1 MVGLH
6 SSTNAAGTPAV
17 EQAQSRVFE
26 LRTYTANPGKF
37 EAMKNR
43 FRDHILPLFKKHN
56 LTVVGF
62 WSPADA
68 PTSENTLIY
77 ILAHESREAAK
88 KNWAA
93 FSADPVRKQVW
104 ADTEK
109 DGPINMKV
117 ESVYMNPKPTS
128 RPSSSAVLTAGVAD
142 MTETSGRAPTARR
155 HRCRRRDRR
164 RAVLGIP

>member
-1 MVGLH
+1 MTNWRSIAVGIVTVWVGAGLAGLQ
-6 SSTNAAGTPAV
+6 SATTTAPAAVQAST
-17 EQAQSRVFE
+17 RVFE

-37 EAMKNR
+37 DAMKAR
-43 FRDHILPLFKKHN
+43 FREHILPLFKKHN

-62 WSPADA
+62 WTPADA
-68 PTSENTLIY
+68 PLSENTLIY
-77 ILAHESREAAK
+77 ILAHDSREAAK

-117 ESVYMNPKPTS
+117 ESVYMNPTDFSPIK
-128 RPSSSAVLTAGVAD
+128 
-142 MTETSGRAPTARR
+142 
-155 HRCRRRDRR
+155 
-164 RAVLGIP
+164 

>member
-1 MVGLH
+1 MTKWRSIAIGIVTVWVGAGMASLH
-6 SSTNAAGTPAV
+6 TSTSAAGIPAV

-62 WSPADA
+62 WTAADA
-68 PTSENTLIY
+68 PLSENTLVY
-77 ILAHESREAAK
+77 VLAHESREAAK

-117 ESVYMNPKPTS
+117 ESVYMNPTDFSPIK
-128 RPSSSAVLTAGVAD
+128 
-142 MTETSGRAPTARR
+142 
-155 HRCRRRDRR
+155 
-164 RAVLGIP
+164 

>member
-1 MVGLH
+1 MTKWRSIAIGIVTVWVGAGMAGLH
-6 SSTNAAGTPAV
+6 SSTNGPGAPAV

-62 WSPADA
+62 WSPADGPA
-68 PTSENTLIY
+68 SENMLIY
-77 ILAHESREAAK
+77 VLAHESREAAK

-117 ESVYMNPKPTS
+117 ESVYMNPTDFSPIK
-128 RPSSSAVLTAGVAD
+128 
-142 MTETSGRAPTARR
+142 
-155 HRCRRRDRR
+155 
-164 RAVLGIP
+164 

>member
-1 MVGLH
+1 MTKWRSIAVGIVTVWVGAGLAGLQ
-6 SSTNAAGTPAV
+6 SATTAAPAAVQAST
-17 EQAQSRVFE
+17 RVFE
-26 LRTYTANPGKF
+26 LRTYTANAGKF
-37 EAMKNR
+37 DAMKVR

-62 WSPADA
+62 WTPAD
-68 PTSENTLIY
+68 PPLSENTLIY
-77 ILAHESREAAK
+77 ILAHDSREAAK

-117 ESVYMNPKPTS
+117 ESVYINPTDFSPIK
-128 RPSSSAVLTAGVAD
+128 
-142 MTETSGRAPTARR
+142 
-155 HRCRRRDRR
+155 
-164 RAVLGIP
+164 

>member
-1 MVGLH
+1 MTNWRSIAVGIVTVWVGAGLAGLQ
-6 SSTNAAGTPAV
+6 SATTAAPATVQAST
-17 EQAQSRVFE
+17 RVFE
-26 LRTYTANPGKF
+26 LRTYTANAGKF
-37 EAMKNR
+37 DAMKAR

-62 WSPADA
+62 WTPAD
-68 PTSENTLIY
+68 PPLSENTLIY
-77 ILAHESREAAK
+77 ILAHDSREAAK

-117 ESVYMNPKPTS
+117 ESVYINPTDFSPIK
-128 RPSSSAVLTAGVAD
+128 
-142 MTETSGRAPTARR
+142 
-155 HRCRRRDRR
+155 
-164 RAVLGIP
+164 

>member
-1 MVGLH
+1 MTKWRSIAVGLVAVWVGAGIMGWH
-6 SSTNAAGTPAV
+6 SAASGPLAAQAST
-17 EQAQSRVFE
+17 RVFE

-37 EAMKNR
+37 DAMKTR

-62 WSPADA
+62 WA
-68 PTSENTLIY
+68 PIDPPLSENTLVY

-117 ESVYMNPKPTS
+117 ESVYLNPTDFSPIK
-128 RPSSSAVLTAGVAD
+128 
-142 MTETSGRAPTARR
+142 
-155 HRCRRRDRR
+155 
-164 RAVLGIP
+164 

>member
-1 MVGLH
+1 MTSWQWIAAGMVMGCVGAGVVGLPDNRAAV
-6 SSTNAAGTPAV
+6 SAQTST
-17 EQAQSRVFE
+17 RVFE

-37 EAMKNR
+37 EAMKTR

-62 WSPADA
+62 WTPADA
-68 PTSENTLIY
+68 PAAENTLIY
-77 ILAHESREAAK
+77 ILAHDSREAAK

-117 ESVYMNPKPTS
+117 ESVFMNPTDFSPLK
-128 RPSSSAVLTAGVAD
+128 
-142 MTETSGRAPTARR
+142 
-155 HRCRRRDRR
+155 
-164 RAVLGIP
+164 

>member
-1 MVGLH
+1 MTNWRSIAVGIVTVWVGAGLAGLQ
-6 SSTNAAGTPAV
+6 SATTAAPAAVQAST
-17 EQAQSRVFE
+17 RVFE
-26 LRTYTANPGKF
+26 LRTYTANAGKF
-37 EAMKNR
+37 DAMKAR

-62 WSPADA
+62 WTPAD
-68 PTSENTLIY
+68 PPLSENTLIY
-77 ILAHESREAAK
+77 ILAHDSREAAK

-117 ESVYMNPKPTS
+117 ESVYINPTDFSPIK
-128 RPSSSAVLTAGVAD
+128 
-142 MTETSGRAPTARR
+142 
-155 HRCRRRDRR
+155 
-164 RAVLGIP
+164 

>member
-1 MVGLH
+1 MTKWRSIAVGIVAVWVGAGLAGLQ
-6 SSTNAAGTPAV
+6 SATTSAPAAA
-17 EQAQSRVFE
+17 QASAHVFE

-37 EAMKNR
+37 DAMKAR
-43 FRDHILPLFKKHN
+43 FREHILPLFKKHN

-62 WSPADA
+62 WTPAD
-68 PTSENTLIY
+68 PPLSENTLIY
-77 ILAHESREAAK
+77 ILAHDSREAAK

-117 ESVYMNPKPTS
+117 ESVYINPTDFSPIK
-128 RPSSSAVLTAGVAD
+128 
-142 MTETSGRAPTARR
+142 
-155 HRCRRRDRR
+155 
-164 RAVLGIP
+164 

>member
-1 MVGLH
+1 MTKWRSIAVGLVAVWVGAGIMGLH
-6 SSTNAAGTPAV
+6 SAASGPAAAQAST
-17 EQAQSRVFE
+17 RVFE

-37 EAMKNR
+37 DAMKAR

-56 LTVVGF
+56 LAVVGF
-62 WSPADA
+62 WTPSDP
-68 PTSENTLIY
+68 PLSENTLVY

-117 ESVYMNPKPTS
+117 ESVYLNPTDFSPIK
-128 RPSSSAVLTAGVAD
+128 
-142 MTETSGRAPTARR
+142 
-155 HRCRRRDRR
+155 
-164 RAVLGIP
+164 

>member
-1 MVGLH
+1 MTKWRSLAIGIVTVWVGAGMAGLH
-6 SSTNAAGTPAV
+6 SSTSAAGAPAI
-17 EQAQSRVFE
+17 EQAQPRVFE

-68 PTSENTLIY
+68 PASENTLIY

-117 ESVYMNPKPTS
+117 ESVFMNPTDFSPIK
-128 RPSSSAVLTAGVAD
+128 
-142 MTETSGRAPTARR
+142 
-155 HRCRRRDRR
+155 
-164 RAVLGIP
+164 

>member
-1 MVGLH
+1 MTKWRSIAIAIVVGCVGISMGLPV
-6 SSTNAAGTPAV
+6 TGVPAAAQTPA
-17 EQAQSRVFE
+17 RVFE

-37 EAMKNR
+37 DAMKAR

-62 WSPADA
+62 WTHADA
-68 PTSENTLIY
+68 PTSENTLVY

-93 FSADPVRKQVW
+93 FLADPVRKQVW
-104 ADTEK
+104 AETEK

-117 ESVYMNPKPTS
+117 ESVYINPTDFSPIK
-128 RPSSSAVLTAGVAD
+128 
-142 MTETSGRAPTARR
+142 
-155 HRCRRRDRR
+155 
-164 RAVLGIP
+164 